1 MRKRTVKIDRRRKTI
16 IGVDFGTKSA
26 RAILVDTKTGEILNS
41 HKVVYPLPRII
52 QPEIDLLENLPC
64 AADYENALYELLER
78 VVSKE
83 EKEFVEG
90 ICIDATSLTMVL
102 LDSNGKA
109 LSETAQFV
117 NEPHARIKL
126 WKYHRAQKWA
136 DEALILAQKCEE
148 PFLKRTCGFISCE
161 WILPK
166 LLEIRDEA
174 PKIYQKI
181 DLVLDLCEFLT
192 YCLTGKLIRSTGTM
206 SYKGLWFLDIGFPS
220 RAYLDGLRPG
230 FYEEYRKYLRG
241 EVRKPGESAGF
252 LKAELCDRLGFGS
265 ATSVAVGLLDGHTS
279 LAALGAFE
287 SGDSSL
293 ILGTSNVLTVQ
304 CEDAIE
310 VKDACGIARDGMVKG
325 LWGIDAGQSCTG
337 NMLEWF
343 LDHML
348 DWKIHKE
355 AEQKNQSVHEILSTK
370 IRRPWENQ
378 LTAIDWWNGSR
389 NVPCNLKLR
398 GSIKGMGMDTRTEDI
413 YLALLQAIACG
424 TKTIVDSFAAQGI
437 EIHRILATGGIA
449 EKNHLLMQ
457 EYANIMNRTIQ
468 VGKIEEGPALGAAI
482 YGAVAAGIYKDI
494 PEAYQYMGIKE
505 FITYEPDRV
514 HGSAYEKLYQE
525 NLALRQ
531 FVSNSPN

>member
-1 MRKRTVKIDRRRKTI
+1 MKMDRRRKTI

-41 HKVVYPLPRII
+41 HKVVYPHPKMT

-64 AADYENALYELLER
+64 STDYENTLYELLER

-83 EKEFVEG
+83 EKGFVEG

-102 LDSNGKA
+102 LDSTGKA
-109 LSETAQFV
+109 LSETEQFAD
-117 NEPHARIKL
+117 EPHARIKL
-126 WKYHRAQKWA
+126 WKYHKAQKWA
-136 DEALILAQKCEE
+136 DEALILAEKRDE

-166 LLEIRDEA
+166 LLEIHDEA
-174 PKIYQKI
+174 PEIYQKI

-192 YCLTGKLIRSTGTM
+192 YRLTGKLIRSIGTM
-206 SYKGLWFLDIGFPS
+206 SYKGLWFQDIGFPS
-220 RAYLDGLRPG
+220 RSYLDELRPG
-230 FYEEYRKYLRG
+230 FYKEYSKYLRG
-241 EVRKPGESAGF
+241 EVKKPGEAAGF
-252 LKAELCDRLGFGS
+252 LKPELCERFGFDSG
-265 ATSVAVGLLDGHTS
+265 TSVAVGLLDGHTS

-287 SGDSSL
+287 PGDSSL

-304 CEDAIE
+304 CEEAIE
-310 VKDACGIARDGMVKG
+310 LKDACGIVRDGMVQG

-348 DWKIHKE
+348 DWKIYKE
-355 AEQKNQSVHEILSTK
+355 AEEKKQSVHEILLNK
-370 IRRPWENQ
+370 ISRPWENQ

-389 NVPCNLKLR
+389 NAPCNLKLR
-398 GSIKGMGMDTRTEDI
+398 GSIKGMGMDTQTEDI

-424 TKTIVDSFAAQGI
+424 TKVIVDSFAAQGV
-437 EIHRILATGGIA
+437 EVHRILATGGIA
-449 EKNHLLMQ
+449 EKNQLLMQ
-457 EYANIMNRTIQ
+457 EYANIMNRTIL
-468 VGKIEEGPALGAAI
+468 VGRIEEGPALGAAI

-494 PEAYQYMGIKE
+494 PEAYQYMGVKE
-505 FITYEPDRV
+505 FITYEPDSV
-514 HGSAYEKLYQE
+514 HESAYEKLYQE

-531 FVSNSPN
+531 FALNSQN